1 MSVQRVAIVEHQLL
15 FARALGTI
23 FSDDPELDVV
33 GEFRAP
39 SQAELAACAPTIVV
53 LDIDGQGGD
62 VARTIGMCLEI
73 ASHPQVCVLSGQ
85 ASADTMQRC
94 LGAGAAAY
102 VVKDVVPADVINA
115 LKIVARGHSYV
126 DPRLAGT
133 LLRGRSRG
141 NEKRP
146 ATELSL
152 RETEILK
159 LIAEGFANKQI
170 SSRLGL
176 SEKTVKNHI
185 SRIFSKLKITARTQA
200 AVHAIREGIV

>member
-1 MSVQRVAIVEHQLL
+1 MTVQRVAIVEHQLL
-15 FARALGTI
+15 FGKALGAI
-23 FSDDPELDVV
+23 FASDPELEIV

-39 SQAELAACAPTIVV
+39 STAELTACAPDIVV
-53 LDIDGQGGD
+53 LDIDGQGPD
-62 VARTIGMCLEI
+62 VTRTIAACIEI
-73 ASHPQVCVLSGQ
+73 GSHPQVCVLSGQ
-85 ASADTMQRC
+85 ASPETMQRC

-102 VVKDVVPADVINA
+102 IVKDVAPADVINA

-141 NEKRP
+141 SEKRP
-146 ATELSL
+146 PSELSL